1 MAKGN
6 WHEFRDPSSSKNV
19 LSEKIPTPK
28 AKQNV
33 RVQKIKAGK
42 GGKIITLITGLELD
56 ALQSK
61 ALLKELKASVG
72 SGGTVKGDHLELQ
85 GDQVKM
91 ALAILVSKG
100 YQAKK
105 SGG

>member
-6 WHEFRDPSSSKNV
+6 WHEFHDPSSTKRVN
-19 LSEKIPTPK
+19 SEKIHTPK

-33 RVQKIKAGK
+33 RVQRIKAGK
-42 GGKIITLITGLELD
+42 GGKIITLIKGLELD

-72 SGGTVKGDHLELQ
+72 AGGTIKGDSLELQ
-85 GDQVKM
+85 GDQVNV
-91 ALAILVSKG
+91 ALAILEKKG
-100 YQAKK
+100 YQAKQ